1 MVRTAKSQ
9 QLREAAHET
18 GLTKPRTGLA
28 CTSYMIKEQ
37 KDVDQNLLDN
47 IPLHRIK
54 SMCWR
59 TFCDDVETAEASTVD
74 AIRLY
79 ESLEPQDSLEAML
92 SEQMVGTHL
101 AVTTLLERANLAK
114 NVDLALKYMKTA
126 AQFQGQFVKQLA
138 ALDKH
143 RGRNPQKVVV
153 EHVHVEAGGQAIVGH
168 VETKESRS

>member
-1 MVRTAKSQ
+1 MTSR
-9 QLREAAHET
+9 R
-18 GLTKPRTGLA
+18 LTRRP
-28 CTSYMIKEQ
+28 
-37 KDVDQNLLDN
+37 
-47 IPLHRIK
+47 
-54 SMCWR
+54 
-59 TFCDDVETAEASTVD
+59 STVD

-79 ESLEPQDSLEAML
+79 ESLEPKDSLEAML

-101 AVTTLLERANLAK
+101 VVTTLLERANLAK

-126 AQFQGQFVKQLA
+126 AQFQGQFVKQLT

-168 VETKESRS
+168 IETKETRS